1 MDHPLTPWE
10 KIAIIFVGGSIA
22 GLTLLVVVCLVCP
35 TCFFYR
41 ILNKSKYLCN
51 CFIFVLFHSFYSN
64 SDGRRSKNLEAPNFG
79 VQLINNALL
88 LINSIKIGKSRA
100 LWDITSNPEV

>member
-41 ILNKSKYLCN
+41 ILNKSKYVIVSYLFC
-51 CFIFVLFHSFYSN
+51 FHSLYSN
-64 SDGRRSKNLEAPNFG
+64 RDGRRSKNLEAPSFG
-79 VQLINNALL
+79 GQLMNQALL
-88 LINSIKIGKSRA
+88 LILSKLGRGPRSRWGA
-100 LWDITSNPEV
+100 RSAGPA

>member
-22 GLTLLVVVCLVCP
+22 GITLLVVVCLVCP

-41 ILNKSKYLCN
+41 ILNKSKYLFHL
-51 CFIFVLFHSFYSN
+51 CFVFIHVTAT
-64 SDGRRSKNLEAPNFG
+64 GTAEG
-79 VQLINNALL
+79 Q
-88 LINSIKIGKSRA
+88 KIWKHPVS
-100 LWDITSNPEV
+100 EVN

>member
-22 GLTLLVVVCLVCP
+22 GITLLVVVCLVCP

-41 ILNKSKYLCN
+41 ILNKSKYLFHLPMFC
-51 CFIFVLFHSFYSN
+51 FHSRYSN
-64 SDGRRSKNLEAPNFG
+64 RDGRRSKNLEAPSFG
-79 VQLINNALL
+79 GQLMNQAAVYIV
-88 LINSIKIGKSRA
+88 
-100 LWDITSNPEV
+100 EQ